1 MFRNQY
7 DNDTT
12 TWSPQGRLF
21 QVEYAMEAVKQ
32 GAATVGLKGT
42 DYAVLAAL
50 CRTSKDTNTLQRKIM
65 PVDDH
70 VGMSIAGL
78 TADAR
83 VVCQYMRTECMAYRH
98 SYDAEFPVRRLVSNL
113 GNKLQTTT
121 QRYDRRPYGVGLL
134 VAGYDEQGPHIY
146 QVMPTANVL
155 NCKAMAI
162 GSRSQSARTYLERN
176 MESFEDCDM
185 DELICHAIQA
195 IRGSL
200 GSDDVENLT
209 INVAIVGKDVPF
221 KMFTEAENQ
230 KYVKLVKAMD
240 PPLEADHDPLSEE
253 GMSDDDMTD
262 HGPSSSGVPPNDT
275 SDMETTAST
284 GGSDAH
290 WSNLWLETLTE
301 YTKFIVSLIML
312 LKFIVI
318 MLYGSFVFVKEKNWN
333 G

>member
-7 DNDTT
+7 DSDTT

-32 GAATVGLKGT
+32 GAATVGLKSA

-50 CRTSKDTNTLQRKIM
+50 CRTSKDTDTLQRKIM
-65 PVDDH
+65 PVDGH

-83 VVCQYMRTECMAYRH
+83 LVCQYMRTECMAYRH
-98 SYDAEFPVRRLVSNL
+98 SYDTEFPIRRLVANL
-113 GNKLQTTT
+113 GNKLQATT
-121 QRYDRRPYGVGLL
+121 QRYDRRPYGVGML
-134 VAGYDEQGPHIY
+134 VAGYDEQGPHIF

-176 MESFEDCDM
+176 MESFAACDK

-200 GSDDVENLT
+200 GHDDTENLT
-209 INVAIVGKDVPF
+209 INVAIVGKDLPF
-221 KMFTEAENQ
+221 KMFTDAENQ
-230 KYVKLVKAMD
+230 YYLNIVKALD
-240 PPLEADHDPLSEE
+240 PPLEAEQDALSEG
-253 GMSDDDMTD
+253 GMSDDDMMD
-262 HGPSSSGVPPNDT
+262 HGPSGSGIPTNDAT
-275 SDMETTAST
+275 DINTNAST
-284 GGSDAH
+284 GGNDAR
-290 WSNLWLETLTE
+290 
-301 YTKFIVSLIML
+301 
-312 LKFIVI
+312 
-318 MLYGSFVFVKEKNWN
+318 
-333 G
+333 

>member
-32 GAATVGLKGT
+32 GAATVGLKGA

-65 PVDDH
+65 PVDEH

-98 SYDAEFPVRRLVSNL
+98 SYDAEFPVRRLVANL

-121 QRYDRRPYGVGLL
+121 QRYDRRPYGVGML

-195 IRGSL
+195 VRGSL
-200 GSDDVENLT
+200 GSDDADNLT
-209 INVAIVGKDVPF
+209 IN
-221 KMFTEAENQ
+221 M
-230 KYVKLVKAMD
+230 YVEMVKSMD
-240 PPLEADHDPLSEE
+240 PPLEADHDALSEE
-253 GMSDDDMTD
+253 GMSDDDMMD
-262 HGPSSSGVPPNDT
+262 HGPSSSGVPPNDI

-284 GGSDAH
+284 GGHDAH
-290 WSNLWLETLTE
+290 
-301 YTKFIVSLIML
+301 
-312 LKFIVI
+312 
-318 MLYGSFVFVKEKNWN
+318 
-333 G
+333 